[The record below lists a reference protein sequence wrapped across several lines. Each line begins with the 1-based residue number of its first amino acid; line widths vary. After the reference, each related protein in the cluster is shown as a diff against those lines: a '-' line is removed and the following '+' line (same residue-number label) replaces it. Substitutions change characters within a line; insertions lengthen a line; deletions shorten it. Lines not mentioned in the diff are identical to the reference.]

1 MAEPFT
7 IYKLTILFMLDK
19 AGFPLTNTQ
28 ISNFFLEQ
36 EYTDYFRVQ
45 EVIQDLT
52 DAELIQYES
61 THSNT
66 QYTLTAAGKETLG
79 FFKEKITDGIE
90 SDVKKFFDEN
100 KLEFK
105 QENSILADYYK
116 TTAKN
121 YAVRCQYRH
130 ESTTMIDLTLSVNTK
145 EQAEAICNNWK
156 NQNEDVYAYLMDI
169 LLK

>member
-7 IYKLTILFMLDK
+7 IYKLTILYMLDK

-45 EVIQDLT
+45 EVIGDLVNA
-52 DAELIQYES
+52 DLINFES

-66 QYTLTAAGKETLG
+66 QYTLTAAGRETLG
-79 FFKEKITDGIE
+79 FFKDKITDGIE
-90 SDVKKFFDEN
+90 NDVKRFFEKN
-100 KLEFK
+100 KLEFR
-105 QENSILADYYK
+105 QENFILADYYK
-116 TTAKN
+116 TTNQN
-121 YAVRCQYRH
+121 YDVRCQVRSD
-130 ESTTMIDLTLSVNTK
+130 STTVLDLTLAVTTK

-156 NQNEDVYAYLMDI
+156 NQNEDVYAYLMDM

>member
-7 IYKLTILFMLDK
+7 IYKLTILYMLDK

-28 ISNFFLEQ
+28 ISIFFLEQ

-45 EVIQDLT
+45 EVIGDLVNA
-52 DAELIQYES
+52 DLINFES

-66 QYTLTAAGKETLG
+66 QYTLTAAGRETLG
-79 FFKEKITDGIE
+79 FFKDKITDGIE
-90 SDVKKFFDEN
+90 NDGKRFFEKN
-100 KLEFK
+100 KLEFR
-105 QENSILADYYK
+105 QENFILADYYK
-116 TTAKN
+116 TTNQN
-121 YAVRCQYRH
+121 YDVRCQVRSD
-130 ESTTMIDLTLSVNTK
+130 STTVLDLTLAVTTK

-156 NQNEDVYAYLMDI
+156 NSNEDVYAYLMDI